1 MDYQYL
7 NVENRSGYK
16 IVKFARQNVANAL
29 NIASMEEFMDL
40 LRVVEKDN
48 STQAIIIT
56 GEGDKYFCSGVDLK
70 ERASREEEAR
80 EYAVRLFKELL
91 HYPKILIAAVNGYAY
106 GGGFE
111 LAMVCDV
118 IYCSTNA
125 KFALPEVKLGVIP
138 GGMGTQ
144 ILPKMIGIHR
154 AKELILSGKQLSSL
168 EALNLGITSKVS
180 SPDQL
185 VTEAAELAEQI
196 SKNAPI
202 GLKFAKQMV
211 NLSFNLDLESGRKLE
226 SQHLNYCLKTTDR
239 KEALDAF
246 MNKRKPVFVGK

>member
-1 MDYQYL
+1 MEYQYIK
-7 NVENRSGYK
+7 VDDRSGYK
-16 IVKFARQNVANAL
+16 MVKFSRQTVANAL
-29 NIASMEEFMDL
+29 NIALMEEFMDV
-40 LRVVEKDN
+40 LREVEKDN
-48 STQAIIIT
+48 SKQAIIIT
-56 GEGDKYFCSGVDLK
+56 GEGEKYFCSGVDLK
-70 ERASREEEAR
+70 ERAAREEEAR
-80 EYAVRLFKELL
+80 DYAVNLFKELL

-118 IYCSTNA
+118 IYSSTNA

-144 ILPKMIGIHR
+144 ILPKMIGVHR

-168 EALNLGITSKVS
+168 EAFNYGITSKVV

-185 VTEAAELAEQI
+185 EMVASELAEMI

-202 GLKFAKQMV
+202 GLKLAKQMI

-226 SQHLNYCLKTTDR
+226 SLHLNYCLKTNDR
-239 KEALDAF
+239 KEALEAF
-246 MNKRKPVFVGK
+246 MNKREPIFVGE

>member
-1 MDYQYL
+1 MDYQYI
-7 NVENRSGYK
+7 NVVDRSGYK
-16 IVKFARQNVANAL
+16 IVKFARPNVANAL
-29 NIASMEEFMDL
+29 NIASMEEFKSV
-40 LRVVEKDN
+40 LREVEN
-48 STQAIIIT
+48 NPSTQAIIIM

-70 ERASREEEAR
+70 ERAQKEVEAR
-80 EYAVRLFKELL
+80 ECAVDLFKELL
-91 HYPKILIAAVNGYAY
+91 HFPKILIAAVNGYAY

-154 AKELILSGKQLSSL
+154 AKELILSGKQISAS
-168 EALNLGITSKVS
+168 EAHNLGITSKVV

-185 VTEAAELAEQI
+185 ETIAAELAEQI
-196 SKNAPI
+196 SNNAPI
-202 GLKFAKQMV
+202 GLKLAKQMI

-226 SQHLNYCLKTTDR
+226 SQHLNYCLKTNDR
-239 KEALDAF
+239 KRSIRSFYE
-246 MNKRKPVFVGK
+246 